1 MAIPGILM
9 QLARNNPMIGQA
21 KQMMGML
28 RTAQNPQAMLNQMVM
43 NNPKLKEVMD
53 LVNQYGGDPNKALEE
68 VSKQYGVTS
77 QDIYDLLK

>member
-1 MAIPGILM
+1 
-9 QLARNNPMIGQA
+9 
-21 KQMMGML
+21 MMGL
-28 RTAQNPQAMLNQMVM
+28 LKTAQNPQAMLNQMMM

-68 VSKQYGVTS
+68 VSKQYGIAP

>member
-9 QLARNNPMIGQA
+9 QLARNNPMIAQA

-28 RTAQNPQAMLNQMVM
+28 KASQNPQMLLNQMVTS
-43 NNPKLKEVMD
+43 NPKLKEVMD

-68 VSKQYGVTS
+68 MAKQYGITA
-77 QDIYDLLK
+77 QDIYDLMK

>member
-9 QLARNNPMIGQA
+9 QLVRNNPMIGQA

-28 RTAQNPQAMLNQMVM
+28 RMAQNPQAMLNQMMV

-53 LVNQYGGDPNKALEE
+53 IVNQYGGDPNKALEE
-68 VSKQYGVTS
+68 LSKQYGVTA

>member
-1 MAIPGILM
+1 
-9 QLARNNPMIGQA
+9 
-21 KQMMGML
+21 MMGML
-28 RTAQNPQAMLNQMVM
+28 RTAQNPQAMLNQMMM

>member
-1 MAIPGILM
+1 
-9 QLARNNPMIGQA
+9 
-21 KQMMGML
+21 ML

>member
-1 MAIPGILM
+1 
-9 QLARNNPMIGQA
+9 
-21 KQMMGML
+21 ML
-28 RTAQNPQAMLNQMVM
+28 RTAQNPQMLLNQMMM

-53 LVNQYGGDPNKALEE
+53 IVNQYGGDPNKALEE

>member
-1 MAIPGILM
+1 
-9 QLARNNPMIGQA
+9 
-21 KQMMGML
+21 MMGML

>member
-1 MAIPGILM
+1 MAIPSILM

-21 KQMMGML
+21 KQMMQMV
-28 RTAQNPQAMLNQMVM
+28 RASQNPQMLLNQMM
-43 NNPKLKEVMD
+43 TSNPRLKDVMD

-68 VSKQYGVTS
+68 VSKQYGVTP

>member
-9 QLARNNPMIGQA
+9 QLAKNNPMIAQA

-28 RTAQNPQAMLNQMVM
+28 KASQNPQMLLNQMMM

-53 LVNQYGGDPNKALEE
+53 IVNQYGGDPNKALEE

>member
-9 QLARNNPMIGQA
+9 QLARNNPMIGQV

-28 RTAQNPQAMLNQMVM
+28 KTAQNPQAMLNQMMM

-53 LVNQYGGDPNKALEE
+53 LVNQYGGDPEKAFYSLAEQKGINPQE
-68 VSKQYGVTS
+68 VL
-77 QDIYDLLK
+77 DMLK

>member
-1 MAIPGILM
+1 
-9 QLARNNPMIGQA
+9 
-21 KQMMGML
+21 ML
-28 RTAQNPQAMLNQMVM
+28 KTAQNPQAMLNQMVM